1 MSPQTQSHA
10 RAGGAMRRA
19 LTLACTG
26 WANRGGALASAT
38 RGVGNPRMPGANA
51 PTPGRVAAAIRRLL
65 QRRERHPDRRC
76 KWRNASCTTCLRL
89 PIVPLPSI
97 FRSCGA
103 RYHRTN
109 CRCHLGTLVTLLQ
122 QGAAETQ
129 SPREV
134 GRWGSC
140 GRVVRRF
147 GRRCAGT
154 LGERMCDMC

>member
-65 QRRERHPDRRC
+65 QRGERHPDRRC
-76 KWRNASCTTCLRL
+76 KWRNASCTTSNRANVGHLAKLWRTVPPDELRF
-89 PIVPLPSI
+89 PPWNTR
-97 FRSCGA
+97 FC
-103 RYHRTN
+103 N
-109 CRCHLGTLVTLLQ
+109 K
-122 QGAAETQ
+122 
-129 SPREV
+129 
-134 GRWGSC
+134 
-140 GRVVRRF
+140 VRRRLSLRERSGGGVVAEWF
-147 GRRCAGT
+147 DDSVVGVLARLGRGCVTCA
-154 LGERMCDMC
+154 

>member
-65 QRRERHPDRRC
+65 QSRERHPDRRC

-89 PIVPLPSI
+89 PIVPLRAS
-97 FRSCGA
+97 SEAVAHGTTG
-103 RYHRTN
+103 RTADATSE
-109 CRCHLGTLVTLLQ
+109 HSFLQ

-154 LGERMCDMC
+154 LGERMCDMCP